1 MNDEQAKRKL
11 TAIFSADVKGY
22 SRLMQD
28 DEEATVRTITAYREV
43 VTNLI
48 QGYSGRVVD
57 AKGDNVLAEFPS
69 IVGAVRSAMEIQK
82 ELKVRNADLPEHR
95 RMAFRIGIN
104 LGDVIEEDEAIYGD
118 GVNIAARLE
127 GLADP
132 GGICISRIVYDQ
144 VKNKLKA
151 VYDCLG
157 EQKVKNI
164 TEPVM
169 AYRVLLEPKKGDK
182 KALSLP
188 SKPSI
193 AVLAFDNL
201 SGDPAQEYLADGISE
216 SIITTLS
223 KIPELFV
230 IARNSSFTYK
240 GKAVN
245 VQQVS
250 EELGVRYV
258 LEGSVIKAGNRL
270 RITAQLIDATIGHH
284 RWSERY
290 DRELT
295 DFFNL
300 LDEISFQVGIALQVE
315 LTRGEYAWIWNKTTT
330 NFEAW
335 ICLVK
340 AASLIERFNTED
352 ILKARG
358 LTEDAIKLDPQCSSA
373 WTTMAFTYVLEVR
386 LGFSQS
392 SSESFKRAMECGQKA
407 LELDD
412 TQSEVHSFWTAVNT
426 LQGNYDEALAE
437 GQKSIELGPSDS
449 LAHMLYAQTLY
460 YLGRFEEAVALAEKS
475 VRLSPYCPAWSMD
488 FLAQMY
494 RMAGRYEEALETFQ
508 QLLERSLAGDYNPI
522 WTYLG
527 LADVCAELNRLDE
540 AQDYVSRILRI
551 DPGISLEFVRKASFF
566 KDQSHLERRLA
577 SLRKAGLN

>member
-1 MNDEQAKRKL
+1 M
-11 TAIFSADVKGY
+11 
-22 SRLMQD
+22 
-28 DEEATVRTITAYREV
+28 
-43 VTNLI
+43 
-48 QGYSGRVVD
+48 D

-69 IVGAVRSAMEIQK
+69 VVDAVRCAVEIQK
-82 ELKVRNADLPEHR
+82 ELRVRNADLPEHR

-104 LGDVIEEDEAIYGD
+104 LGDVIEEDDAIYGD

-127 GLADP
+127 ALADP
-132 GGICISRIVYDQ
+132 GGICVSSIVYDQ
-144 VKNKLKA
+144 VKNKLKEG
-151 VYDCLG
+151 YEYMG

-164 TEPVM
+164 AEPVS
-169 AYRVLLEPKKGDK
+169 AYRVLMEPKKGDK
-182 KALSLP
+182 KTLSLP
-188 SKPSI
+188 SKPSV

-201 SGDPAQEYLADGISE
+201 SGDPSQEYLADGISE
-216 SIITTLS
+216 SIIATLS

-240 GKAVN
+240 GRAVK

-258 LEGSVIKAGNRL
+258 LEGSVIKAGDRV
-270 RITAQLIDATIGHH
+270 RITAQLIDATTGHH

-300 LDEISFQVGIALQVE
+300 LDEIAFQVGVALQVE
-315 LTRGEYAWIWNKTTT
+315 LTRGEYAWIWRKTTT

-340 AASLIERFNTED
+340 AASLIERFSKED
-352 ILKARG
+352 LLKARD
-358 LTEDAIKLDPQCSSA
+358 LAEEAIRLDPQCSSA
-373 WTTMAFTYVLEVR
+373 WTTLAFTHNVEVR

-392 SSESFKRAMECGQKA
+392 PGESFKRAMESGQKA

-412 TQSEVHSFWTAVNT
+412 TQPEIHAFWTAVNT
-426 LQGNYDEALAE
+426 LQGNYDKALAE
-437 GQKSIELGPSDS
+437 GQKAIELGPSDS

-475 VRLSPYCPAWSMD
+475 VRLSPYCPAWCLD

-494 RMAGRYEEALETFQ
+494 GMAGRYEQALETFQ
-508 QLLERSLAGDYNPI
+508 QLLEPSRAGDYNPI

-527 LADVCAELNRLDE
+527 LAEVCAELGQLDE
-540 AQDYVSRILRI
+540 AKEYVSNILRI
-551 DPGISLEFVRKASFF
+551 DPVFSLEFVRKASFF
-566 KDQSHLERRLA
+566 EDQSHLERRLA
-577 SLRKAGLN
+577 ALRKAGLK